1 VQACHTGKQPIGIH
15 ITMEPTREQKIWQVV
30 LAIPEGKVASYGQIA
45 DMAGLGRQARFV
57 GKALGKLPAG
67 HSVPWFRVIRTTGQI
82 AFPPGSDTFERQK
95 SLLESEEIEVIN
107 GRVPM
112 ARFRWQP

>member
-1 VQACHTGKQPIGIH
+1 MDT
-15 ITMEPTREQKIWQVV
+15 TREQRIWQVV
-30 LAIPEGKVASYGQIA
+30 LAIPPGRVASYGQVA

-57 GKALGKLPAG
+57 GRALGKLPAG

-95 SLLESEEIEVIN
+95 SLLEKDGVEVVN
-107 GRVPM
+107 GRVSM
-112 ARFRWQP
+112 RQYRWRP